1 MGFRCRSGFGSAT
14 LWGTVLLGCFVGRV
28 GASTWNEGPQDHLS
42 MSLGHPSH
50 SVSGRMLPR
59 RGEPAGS
66 TMISM
71 DDLPDGQLL
80 EV

>member
-1 MGFRCRSGFGSAT
+1 MGFRGRSGVGSVI

-28 GASTWNEGPQDHLS
+28 GASTWREGSQDHLS
-42 MSLGHPSH
+42 LSLGHPSH
-50 SVSGRMLPR
+50 SVSGTMLPR
-59 RGEPAGS
+59 REEPAGS

-71 DDLPDGQLL
+71 EDLPVGQLL